1 MRRTRGSTSSTSQRI
16 AGLETS
22 YSYYGSPL
30 KRSLLKGTAAG
41 QAPDRQGRLPAAG
54 DPEEARVQQGD
65 GEGDEAPGADLDGV
79 QGRLACGGHRGRA
92 AGPPAREAPRRP
104 GGPRYPGWLA
114 LPAAAWYVLFFL
126 VPLGF
131 IAVTSFGEVVGFSD
145 VAYTWSLDNYRYLWD
160 DIVGEI
166 GLYRTIFLETLK
178 LSVVGTLSTLIIGF
192 PLAYYIAR
200 YAKHKTLLL
209 LLVIVPFWTSFL
221 IRAYAWLIVLDPE
234 FPLYRTLG
242 LSGFVERQGILF
254 SEKAIY
260 IGVAYNYLPL
270 MVLPLYAALE
280 RMDWSLVEAAQDLGD
295 SPLRAFRRIT
305 LPLALPGILA
315 GSLLVFIPLT
325 GEYIIPVILG
335 GSKTFYAGNLI
346 AQQFLESRDWPLG
359 SAIAM
364 VVIGALTIALLI
376 YARALGRQEQ
386 HGG

>member
-1 MRRTRGSTSSTSQRI
+1 MSARPESARADSGHAQ
-16 AGLETS
+16 
-22 YSYYGSPL
+22 
-30 KRSLLKGTAAG
+30 GTA
-41 QAPDRQGRLPAAG
+41 
-54 DPEEARVQQGD
+54 
-65 GEGDEAPGADLDGV
+65 
-79 QGRLACGGHRGRA
+79 
-92 AGPPAREAPRRP
+92 
-104 GGPRYPGWLA
+104 GPRYPGWLA
-114 LPAAAWYVLFFL
+114 LPAVVWYLLFFL
-126 VPLGF
+126 APLAF
-131 IAVTSFGEVVGFSD
+131 IAATSLGEVSGFSD
-145 VAYTWSLDNYRYLWD
+145 VAYTWTLDNYRYLWED
-160 DIVGEI
+160 LFGEL

-178 LSVVGTLSTLIIGF
+178 LSVIGTLATLVIGF

-221 IRAYAWLIVLDPE
+221 IRAYAWLIILDPE
-234 FPLYRTLG
+234 FPLFRALG
-242 LSGFVERQGILF
+242 LSDFVERQGILF
-254 SEKAIY
+254 SDKAVY

-280 RMDWSLVEAAQDLGD
+280 RIDWSLVEAAQDLGD

-364 VVIGALTIALLI
+364 VVIGAMTVALLI

>member
-1 MRRTRGSTSSTSQRI
+1 MTEAEATERRRGALR
-16 AGLETS
+16 AG
-22 YSYYGSPL
+22 
-30 KRSLLKGTAAG
+30 A
-41 QAPDRQGRLPAAG
+41 
-54 DPEEARVQQGD
+54 
-65 GEGDEAPGADLDGV
+65 
-79 QGRLACGGHRGRA
+79 
-92 AGPPAREAPRRP
+92 

-114 LPAAAWYVLFFL
+114 LPAVGWYILFFL

-145 VAYTWSLDNYRYLWD
+145 IAYTWTLDNYRYLWD
-160 DIVGEI
+160 DFFGDFH
-166 GLYRTIFLETLK
+166 LYRDIFLETLK
-178 LSVVGTLSTLIIGF
+178 LSVIGTLSTLVIGF

-234 FPLYRTLG
+234 FPVFRALG
-242 LSGFVERQGILF
+242 LSGFIESQDLLF
-254 SEKAIY
+254 TPKAIY

-280 RMDWSLVEAAQDLGD
+280 RIDWSLVEAAQDLGD
-295 SPLRAFRRIT
+295 PPWRAFRRIT
-305 LPLALPGILA
+305 LPLALPGVLA

-335 GSKTFYAGNLI
+335 GNKTFYAGNLI

-359 SAIAM
+359 SALAM
-364 VVIGALTIALLI
+364 VVIGALTIALLV
-376 YARALGRQEQ
+376 YARVLGRQEQ
-386 HGG
+386 HG